1 MRSSDRAVGPEI
13 RWLFP
18 VRTNYSSMEYVQEE
32 IATLHAYDD
41 PDPSAPVDRTAVV
54 VPLADRDHGTP
65 AAEGVFEALERAGP
79 GRVVVALQ
87 AAPEQVGDAVDWLET
102 FEIPLSVLWCNAP
115 GVETVLADAG
125 IAGQAGDGKGR
136 DVWLALGVASDAEY
150 VVVHDADATTFDR
163 TQLPRLVF
171 PLANDY
177 TFVKGYYARVENNR
191 LYGRLCRL
199 FVVPLLRT
207 LAAEHDTDLL
217 RYLSAFRYPLAGEF
231 ATTGDLARHL
241 RLPRGWGLEVGT
253 LGDAFVQAG
262 TAGTAQVDLGTHEHD
277 HRPVAGTRGLG
288 EMAREVGR
296 TLLTVLEAAGVD
308 PDYTSL
314 PERYRA
320 TGERFVDRYAADAA
334 FNGLEHDAA
343 AERAQVQR
351 YADGIAPPA
360 ADDRLPAWQ
369 NTPVDPGVVTERSA
383 EALAN
388 LGATP
393 RR

>member
-41 PDPSAPVDRTAVV
+41 PDPPAPVDRTAVV

-163 TQLPRLVF
+163 THLPRLVF
-171 PLANDY
+171 PLPNDY
-177 TFVKGYYARVENNR
+177 TFVKGYYASAENNR
-191 LYGRLCRL
+191 LSGRLCR
-199 FVVPLLRT
+199 
-207 LAAEHDTDLL
+207 
-217 RYLSAFRYPLAGEF
+217 
-231 ATTGDLARHL
+231 
-241 RLPRGWGLEVGT
+241 
-253 LGDAFVQAG
+253 
-262 TAGTAQVDLGTHEHD
+262 
-277 HRPVAGTRGLG
+277 
-288 EMAREVGR
+288 
-296 TLLTVLEAAGVD
+296 
-308 PDYTSL
+308 
-314 PERYRA
+314 
-320 TGERFVDRYAADAA
+320 
-334 FNGLEHDAA
+334 
-343 AERAQVQR
+343 
-351 YADGIAPPA
+351 
-360 ADDRLPAWQ
+360 
-369 NTPVDPGVVTERSA
+369 
-383 EALAN
+383 
-388 LGATP
+388 
-393 RR
+393 